1 MEEPQEQELRR
12 SCGSGEGA
20 AVKAEEIMTT
30 TEKLVMTV
38 FRTRGLKDP
47 KLRNCKRP
55 QSRAKDSGPLG
66 LEAPTE

>member
-1 MEEPQEQELRR
+1 MEESQEQELRR

-20 AVKAEEIMTT
+20 AVKAVEIMT
-30 TEKLVMTV
+30 TEKLVMAV

-66 LEAPTE
+66 LEMPTE

>member
-1 MEEPQEQELRR
+1 M
-12 SCGSGEGA
+12 
-20 AVKAEEIMTT
+20 AVKAVEIMTT
-30 TEKLVMTV
+30 TEKMVMAV

-66 LEAPTE
+66 LETPTE

>member
-12 SCGSGEGA
+12 SCSSGGA
-20 AVKAEEIMTT
+20 AVKAVEIMTT
-30 TEKLVMTV
+30 TEKLVMAV

-66 LEAPTE
+66 LKAPAE